1 MQHNENLFLDEL
13 KDELDS
19 NQFKRLASVE
29 RQKIMKKTLRKFK
42 AEVRESFNIIRKSQ
56 NGHKKGFFSLAKFSR
71 RFGVRIADIES
82 RLEDFDYEIEDGFI
96 YINKKQNE
104 NLILSLKK
112 KYEVKPILVEK
123 KSKLDF
129 IINFFNLSAK

>member
-123 KSKLDF
+123 KIKTRF
-129 IINFFNLSAK
+129 YYKFF